1 MHVTLFG
8 QFCPNKKINAS
19 GVAYLERTN
28 IFPLFLQPNLSCHFV
43 LAAPP
48 PPMLDDIF
56 G

>member
-1 MHVTLFG
+1 MHKSLANFTAKSFVSFRDG
-8 QFCPNKKINAS
+8 EA
-19 GVAYLERTN
+19 V
-28 IFPLFLQPNLSCHFV
+28 SCHFM

>member
-1 MHVTLFG
+1 MSQECHGHFG
-8 QFCPNKKINAS
+8 RFYHNFANFVVESFAS
-19 GVAYLERTN
+19 FRDGEAV
-28 IFPLFLQPNLSCHFV
+28 SCHFM